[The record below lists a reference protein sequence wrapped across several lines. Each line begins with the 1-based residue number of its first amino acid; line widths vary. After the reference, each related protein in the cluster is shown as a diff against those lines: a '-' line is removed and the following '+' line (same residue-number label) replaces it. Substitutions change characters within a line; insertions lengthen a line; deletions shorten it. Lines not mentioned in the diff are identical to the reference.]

1 MQPPIYVINLD
12 RSPARLVSCQQR
24 LNTAKVTFE
33 RIHAVDGAALNDDQL
48 HSFYS
53 AERNQKEYYKT
64 LTPGEIGCYMSHR
77 KAWQKIASG
86 QSRYGIVLEDDINV
100 VGDLSHVMQALN
112 SLSFNWDTIKL
123 APYKTTQRSIAH
135 SVVLTEQFNLVTH
148 TKPMTGCA
156 AYALTKQA
164 AIKLLAHSTE
174 FGRPVDTDIQHFWEK
189 NIHVFSLMPYPI
201 QQDLAFNSEMQDRKQ
216 RRKSHRARRL
226 KQQVSAFLRNKIAVK
241 QQIRTL
247 KAELVNTTETCSTV
261 SSVIAPSATSS
272 SSAPRATT
280 CPRCA
285 TTGPGARR
293 GTRCTWRC
301 GSPPRTSIMVTL
313 CSSRCPPSTSSL
325 APNSVR
331 PTRWTGGALV
341 VMVST
346 CSEVELAC
354 KTAPSSPTS
363 RTSLA
368 AVRLLSTTGS
378 IV

>member
-12 RSPARLVSCQQR
+12 RSPARLVSCQLR

-272 SSAPRATT
+272 SS
-280 CPRCA
+280 
-285 TTGPGARR
+285 
-293 GTRCTWRC
+293 
-301 GSPPRTSIMVTL
+301 VDY
-313 CSSRCPPSTSSL
+313 
-325 APNSVR
+325 VR
-331 PTRWTGGALV
+331 
-341 VMVST
+341 S
-346 CSEVELAC
+346 
-354 KTAPSSPTS
+354 
-363 RTSLA
+363 
-368 AVRLLSTTGS
+368 
-378 IV
+378 